1 MQDLH
6 SWSWPSC
13 WLLGP
18 LWHGQGLRGQQSQA
32 PLNQGEAVKSAGF
45 KQPGLSSLMSPAC
58 LVSVPA
64 ISGSA
69 RSLRTLMYS
78 INPSNTLEPTGLYPT
93 LIEMLNFLLVMNAI
107 ARIPGGFFSL
117 LQTNQNSHVMM
128 NPSC

>member
-1 MQDLH
+1 M
-6 SWSWPSC
+6 
-13 WLLGP
+13 
-18 LWHGQGLRGQQSQA
+18 
-32 PLNQGEAVKSAGF
+32 KSAGSE
-45 KQPGLSSLMSPAC
+45 QPGLSSLMSPAFSA
-58 LVSVPA
+58 SVPA
-64 ISGSA
+64 FGGSA

-93 LIEMLNFLLVMNAI
+93 LIEMLNFLLVMNGI